1 MHFEQCTHNKLPHN
15 DLLIKLSHIAKK
27 NKIDPV
33 LIKLIQRHFLN
44 KAVDEKTL
52 YIDEPTIRWKRYRMV
67 LRTQQVI
74 GWNKLQRGFFSVEW
88 DHLQWRYERT
98 IQMEDTHDALW
109 IRPVMKLIFSHHK
122 KRWKHRNDKEHDGDG
137 VKEKQNLIL

>member
-1 MHFEQCTHNKLPHN
+1 MHQRLPCKGESFTKLADELCPCCKEKETQLHFEQCTHNKLPHN

-33 LIKLIQRHFLN
+33 LIKLIQRHFLH

-52 YIDEPTIRWKRYRMV
+52 YIDEPTIRWKRYCMV

-98 IQMEDTHDALW
+98 I
-109 IRPVMKLIFSHHK
+109 
-122 KRWKHRNDKEHDGDG
+122 
-137 VKEKQNLIL
+137 